1 MDLTTKKLELIEWL
15 IKLKDQSL
23 LDYLSTIKNSV
34 KNESDW
40 WEELSEDQKKSIQKG
55 IKDIEEGRFHTHES
69 VMKKYE
75 QYL

>member
-15 IKLKDQSL
+15 IKLKDQPL
-23 LDYLSTIKNSV
+23 VDYLETIKDSV
-34 KNESDW
+34 SREEDW
-40 WEELSEDQKKSIQKG
+40 WDQLTDTQKESIQEG
-55 IKDIEEGRFHTHES
+55 IKDIEEGRFQTHES